1 MLRSLESVAVRRSI
15 AQWPLGF
22 MSGANAAQ
30 TVHAGVYR
38 DLANLNGELVAG
50 SLRAACAET
59 PAAPLVTAAEK
70 LFASRPGRRR
80 ATGR

>member
-1 MLRSLESVAVRRSI
+1 MP
-15 AQWPLGF
+15 WTLGF

-50 SLRAACAET
+50 SLRAFCAKT
-59 PAAPLVTAAEK
+59 PGAPLATAAEM
-70 LFASRPGRRR
+70 LFGSRPVRSWPGRQ
-80 ATGR
+80 